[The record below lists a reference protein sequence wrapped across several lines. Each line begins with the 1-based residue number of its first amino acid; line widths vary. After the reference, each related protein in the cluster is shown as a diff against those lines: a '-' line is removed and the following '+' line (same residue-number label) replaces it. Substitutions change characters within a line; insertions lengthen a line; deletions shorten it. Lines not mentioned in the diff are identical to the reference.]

1 VQFNF
6 ASGQA
11 MFFAYGAAIAPI
23 AAAPLFWSHSRRFIM
38 CPSPA
43 GILLQLDSNG

>member
-1 VQFNF
+1 
-6 ASGQA
+6 
-11 MFFAYGAAIAPI
+11 MFFAYGAAIVPI
-23 AAAPLFWSHSRRFIM
+23 AAAPLFCSHSLRFIM